1 MCCFRVLGWRGRVGR
16 GGGDIVRARNSS
28 GVTPTSWS
36 EGRNNAGFEEVE
48 LQAMSPSKCWLYSF

>member
-28 GVTPTSWS
+28 GVTTTSWS

-48 LQAMSPSKCWLYSF
+48 LQAVSK